1 MDLRDLQYLIAVAD
15 AGSLVR
21 AAERLGVTQPTLSKA
36 VVRLERLFRVKLI
49 ERLARG
55 VRLTPYGQAVVA
67 RLGGIDAG
75 VRDMFAELRDLRQG
89 KTGLVTFGVGTGIPP
104 ALVAAAI
111 KPLSADDE
119 ISFTIIGGQAD
130 ALLRAVRAGDIEF
143 AVTVVPPSK
152 SHLTWVKLFD
162 DPMVPIAHKNHPL
175 LQAKNVSW
183 ADLAAAR
190 WIVPVEGTATR
201 EWFEN
206 QFRQRDLSPPVP
218 TVSLDSVAGWAGLG
232 PTLNLI
238 ALLPASSLKYLPVV
252 ALGEIVRMPDDWRS
266 ERVVGIV
273 HRSGGYLSAAA
284 KRLIDSLGKVAG
296 RSSPIPDKNGADA
309 Q

>member
-1 MDLRDLQYLIAVAD
+1 MDLRDFQYLIAIAD

-36 VVRLERLFRVKLI
+36 VTRLERLFRVKLI

-55 VRLTPYGQAVVA
+55 VCLTPYGQTVVA

-75 VRDMFAELRDLRQG
+75 IRDMFAELRDLRQG

-111 KPLSADDE
+111 KPLSADNE

-130 ALLRAVRAGDIEF
+130 TLLRAVRAGDIEF
-143 AVTVVPPSK
+143 ALTVAPPPR
-152 SHLTWVKLFD
+152 SHLAWVKLFD

-175 LQAKNVSW
+175 LQAEKVSW

-206 QFRQRDLSPPVP
+206 QFRQRDLPPPVP
-218 TVSLDSVAGWAGLG
+218 AISLDSVAGWAGLG
-232 PTLNLI
+232 ATLDLI
-238 ALLPASSLKYLPVV
+238 ALLPASSLKYLPVA
-252 ALGEIVRMPDDWRS
+252 ALGDTVRMPDDWRS
-266 ERVVGIV
+266 ERVVGVV
-273 HRSGGYLSAAA
+273 HRNGGYLSAAA
-284 KRLIDSLGKVAG
+284 KRLIDSLGTVAL
-296 RSSPIPDKNGADA
+296 RPQSVPA
-309 Q
+309 